1 MSAQVSLEHLYYLS
15 EAYQYLL
22 TALFDIMNAP
32 LYLGSAVDY
41 FLRLL
46 RSRVISPA
54 TVHYAFRRF
63 LHVLSRLNV
72 NESAKRAIAELL
84 GGYVYS
90 KIPQC
95 ESDDCFESAIRA
107 LEELRSRLS
116 ELEQKFLSE
125 LAVQ

>member
-1 MSAQVSLEHLYYLS
+1 MTVQVSSEHLYYLS

-22 TALFDIMNAP
+22 TALFDIRNAP
-32 LYLGSAVDY
+32 LYLSSAVDY
-41 FLRLL
+41 FMLLL
-46 RSRVISPA
+46 RDRVISPA

-63 LHVLSRLNV
+63 LHVLSNLNV
-72 NESAKRAIAELL
+72 SEDAKRTIAELL

-90 KIPQC
+90 RIPQC
-95 ESDDCFESAIRA
+95 DTDECFESAVKA

-125 LAVQ
+125 LVVQ